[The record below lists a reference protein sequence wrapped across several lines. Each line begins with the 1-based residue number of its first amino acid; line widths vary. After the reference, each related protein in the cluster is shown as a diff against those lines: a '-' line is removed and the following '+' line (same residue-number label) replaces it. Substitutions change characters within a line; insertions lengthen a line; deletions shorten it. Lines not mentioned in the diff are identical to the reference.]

1 MRYWFTLHNLDMP
14 QLHCPV
20 EDALV
25 VVVDVQ
31 PAFMA
36 AIHESD
42 RVLKRTRFLMQA
54 AALLGVPFIATEQN
68 PSRMGSLDP
77 TILPLMSTAPISKMA
92 FSCCGGTGFQDAVDF
107 HERSSVIL
115 VGIETHI
122 CVTLTALDL
131 ANNGYKVFVCPDAV
145 SSRTNEMHKLGMERM
160 RDSGIV
166 PSHTESLVYEWMGTA
181 DHPKFKEVLELVKNA

>member
-1 MRYWFTLHNLDMP
+1 MP

-25 VVVDVQ
+25 VVVDIQ
-31 PAFMA
+31 PSFMA
-36 AIHESD
+36 AIHEAD
-42 RVLKRTRFLMQA
+42 RVVRRSRFLIQA
-54 AALLGVPFIATEQN
+54 ATMLGVPFIATEQN

-77 TILPLMSTAPISKMA
+77 TLLPLMSTAPISKMS

-131 ANNGYKVFVCPDAV
+131 VNNGYKVFVCPDAV
-145 SSRTNEMHKLGMERM
+145 SARTMEMHKLGMER
-160 RDSGIV
+160 I
-166 PSHTESLVYEWMGTA
+166 SHNNHSCGCVSSYI
-181 DHPKFKEVLELVKNA
+181 DHR